1 MPDGG
6 QTGSFGEYIEQ
17 QGRKRQNMEAKKF
30 GQFIAGI
37 RKEKKMTQAELA
49 GKVHVTDKAISR
61 WERGLGFPDIQTLEP
76 LAQALGISVL
86 ELMRSE
92 RQETEKQDQQPEELR
107 YTQGEV
113 AEMLQNAGDISR
125 QQKKQDRNANVIAGI
140 VLAAT
145 TIIVWMTKLASFGGA
160 LVVGGIAAT
169 VFVSLWYFFQNID
182 DAESRKIYGFAA
194 ILSVGFLLA
203 LMQYVWGEQLG
214 ELLPGEID
222 TQQEIFWTVWYL
234 FVIAMLMMGTF
245 RAIRQ
250 QRQKKVKRYKTV
262 LFSLIMGVLL
272 CATLWQYQGTIQRQK
287 GDSGVWSSAQQYAET
302 LLKNEKQLENDW
314 LVGDESWKEKKNV
327 YHIRLTY
334 YADAEAAKEGQESEY
349 EYVIRFDAR
358 DGFVIKSQGVPE
370 KEMDLSGE

>member
-49 GKVHVTDKAISR
+49 GKIHVTDKAISR

-92 RQETEKQDQQPEELR
+92 RQETEKQDQQPEEFR

-125 QQKKQDRNANVIAGI
+125 QQKKQDRDANVIAGI
-140 VLAAT
+140 VLAAI

-182 DAESRKIYGFAA
+182 DAESRKIYGVAA

-214 ELLPGEID
+214 ELLPGGID

-250 QRQKKVKRYKTV
+250 QRQKKVKCYKTV

>member
-1 MPDGG
+1 
-6 QTGSFGEYIEQ
+6 
-17 QGRKRQNMEAKKF
+17 MEAKQF

-49 GKVHVTDKAISR
+49 QQIHVTDKAVSR

-76 LAQALGISVL
+76 LAQALGITVL

-92 RQETEKQDQQPEELR
+92 KKETEEQDQQPEERR

-140 VLAAT
+140 VLAAIT
-145 TIIVWMTKLASFGGA
+145 VIVWMTKLASLGGA
-160 LVVGGIAAT
+160 LVIGGIAAT

-182 DAESRKIYGFAA
+182 DEESRKIYGVAA

-203 LMQYVWGEQLG
+203 LAQYVWGDRLSEI
-214 ELLPGEID
+214 LPGGID

-234 FVIAMLMMGTF
+234 LVIVMFLVGTL
-245 RAIRQ
+245 RVIRK
-250 QRQKKVKRYKTV
+250 QRQKKEKRYKTV
-262 LFSLIMGVLL
+262 MFSVVMGVLL

-287 GDSGVWSSAQQYAET
+287 GDSGVWSGAQQYAEI
-302 LLKNEKQLENDW
+302 LLKNEKHLEDDW
-314 LVGDESWKEKKNV
+314 LIGDESWKEKKNL
-327 YHIRLTY
+327 YHIRLSY
-334 YADAEAAKEGQESEY
+334 YVDAEAAKEGQESEY

-358 DGFVIKSQGVPE
+358 DGFIIQSQGVPE
-370 KEMDLSGE
+370 KEMNLSGESTD

>member
-49 GKVHVTDKAISR
+49 GKIHVTDKAISR

-92 RQETEKQDQQPEELR
+92 RQETEKQDQQPEEFR

-125 QQKKQDRNANVIAGI
+125 QQKKQDRDANVIAGI
-140 VLAAT
+140 VLAAI

-182 DAESRKIYGFAA
+182 DAESRKIYGVAV

-250 QRQKKVKRYKTV
+250 QRQKKVKCYKTV

>member
-1 MPDGG
+1 
-6 QTGSFGEYIEQ
+6 
-17 QGRKRQNMEAKKF
+17 MEAKQF

-49 GKVHVTDKAISR
+49 QQIHVTDKAVSR

-76 LAQALGISVL
+76 LAQALGITVL

-92 RQETEKQDQQPEELR
+92 KKETEEQDQQPEERR

-140 VLAAT
+140 VLAAIT
-145 TIIVWMTKLASFGGA
+145 VIVWMTKLASLGGA
-160 LVVGGIAAT
+160 LVIGGIAAT

-182 DAESRKIYGFAA
+182 DEESRKICGVAA

-203 LMQYVWGEQLG
+203 LAQYVWGDRLSEI
-214 ELLPGEID
+214 LPGGID

-234 FVIAMLMMGTF
+234 LVIVMFLVGTL
-245 RAIRQ
+245 RVIRK
-250 QRQKKVKRYKTV
+250 QRQKKEKRYKTV
-262 LFSLIMGVLL
+262 MFSVVMGVLL

-287 GDSGVWSSAQQYAET
+287 GDSGVWSGAQQYAET
-302 LLKNEKQLENDW
+302 LLKNEKHLEDDW
-314 LVGDESWKEKKNV
+314 LIGDESWKEKKNL
-327 YHIRLTY
+327 YHIRLSY
-334 YADAEAAKEGQESEY
+334 YVDAEAAKEGQESEY

-358 DGFVIKSQGVPE
+358 DGFIIQSQGVPE
-370 KEMDLSGE
+370 KEMNLSGESTD